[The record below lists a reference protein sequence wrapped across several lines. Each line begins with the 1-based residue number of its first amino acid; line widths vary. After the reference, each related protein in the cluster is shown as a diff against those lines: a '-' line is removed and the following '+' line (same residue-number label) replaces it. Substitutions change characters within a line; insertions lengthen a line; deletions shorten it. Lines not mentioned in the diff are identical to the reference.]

1 MTILSIECSSATGSI
16 ALLRDGDILHHI
28 SFDNP
33 RGRGTAF
40 FGALQESNRHIELL
54 DLVLVGTGPG
64 SYNSLRASI
73 AAAWGIARARSIP
86 LKGICSLLG
95 YEPLEYHVLGDARAN
110 QWFHTHI
117 RDGHLL
123 ATPALLPPDEAMSQ
137 LKPDIPVFT
146 TSPQIENAQFL
157 SPQAICLARRV
168 SQAGPAEPIYLKP
181 PHITKPSSLKK

>member
-1 MTILSIECSSATGSI
+1 M
-16 ALLRDGDILHHI
+16 
-28 SFDNP
+28 
-33 RGRGTAF
+33 
-40 FGALQESNRHIELL
+40 
-54 DLVLVGTGPG
+54 LVGTGPG

-117 RDGHLL
+117 RDGHLM

-146 TSPQIENAQFL
+146 TSPQIENAQYL
-157 SPQAICLARRV
+157 SPQAICLAHRV